1 MATIVCA
8 APPLFGHMTPLA
20 ALAGQLKRQGHDVTV
35 IDYFS
40 TPFELP
46 DGPSR
51 IALPSTRLDQ
61 AVQDSGGQNLV
72 QDLINVLR
80 DFCLEVYP
88 PTLRHCAA
96 LKPDLLLFDQQLP
109 IAPLLARELG
119 CRYVFTISSPVTL
132 LYRDDAASAIE
143 KGIQQAFSSAY
154 VHMCRELAER
164 LRLSTVF
171 PPPAHNLCFATA
183 RFCGREEQAAPAVS
197 DPATRAEV
205 PVTFAGPA
213 FLPRPP
219 DAGDEALA
227 ARIAA
232 FDGTRIYVSLGSC
245 VANAT
250 VNRSAARRIF
260 RNTLLAHNDENTLLL
275 YSAPAEL
282 LDEAFQGIP
291 VRATVITR
299 GFVNQFFLIKHFSLV
314 YSHGGYNTL
323 AECLLHGIPQIAF
336 PFVFDQT
343 RLAHR
348 LEELGVGRRVSRT
361 RHTAEELRGHA
372 QSLTNSPDARTA
384 LATLKRDIQRYEGLR
399 CGAGTIDSIL
409 AARLTA

>member
-1 MATIVCA
+1 MTTIVCA
-8 APPLFGHMTPLA
+8 APPLYGHMTPLA
-20 ALAGQLKRQGHDVTV
+20 ALAGQLERQGHDVTI

-46 DGPSR
+46 PGPAR
-51 IALPSTRLDQ
+51 IALPSSRLDQ
-61 AVQDSGGQNLV
+61 AVHHSGGQNLV
-72 QDLINVLR
+72 LDLINVLR
-80 DFCLEVYP
+80 DFCLEIYL
-88 PTLRHCAA
+88 PTLQRCAA

-132 LYRDDAASAIE
+132 LYRDEAASPIE

-154 VHMCRELAER
+154 VNMCRELAER
-164 LRLSTVF
+164 LGLSTAF

-183 RFCGREEQAAPAVS
+183 RFCGREEPDPTVS
-197 DPATRAEV
+197 DPATQTEV

-213 FLPRPP
+213 FLTRPP
-219 DAGDEALA
+219 DAADQALTEQ
-227 ARIAA
+227 IAA

-245 VANAT
+245 IANAT

-260 RNTLLAHNDENTLLL
+260 RNALLAHNDENTLLL
-275 YSAPAEL
+275 YSAPADL
-282 LDEAFQGIP
+282 LDEAFRDIP
-291 VRATVITR
+291 IRATVITR
-299 GFVNQFFLIKHFSLV
+299 AFVNQFFLIEHFSLV

-348 LEELGVGRRVSRT
+348 LEQLGIGRRVSRT
-361 RHTAEELRGHA
+361 RHTAEELRGRA
-372 QSLTNSPDARTA
+372 EWLTNSPDARA
-384 LATLKRDIQRYEGLR
+384 SLASLKRDIQQYGGLR
-399 CGAGTIDSIL
+399 YGAGTIDSIL
-409 AARLTA
+409 LA